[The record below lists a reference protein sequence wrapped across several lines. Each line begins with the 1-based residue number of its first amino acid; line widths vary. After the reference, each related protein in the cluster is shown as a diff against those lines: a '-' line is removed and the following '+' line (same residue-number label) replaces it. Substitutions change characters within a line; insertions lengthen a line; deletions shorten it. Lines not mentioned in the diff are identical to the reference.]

1 MSQDGQFAVGNI
13 VHKAVVDVAKNGTTG
28 AAATGVQLVLLS
40 ADSGQNIIVN
50 VDRPFLF
57 IVQDVKNQ
65 IPILVGRVMDPRPN
79 QE

>member
-1 MSQDGQFAVGNI
+1 MSKDGQFAVSDI
-13 VHKAVVDVAKNGTTG
+13 VHQAVVDVAQNGTTG
-28 AAATGVQLVLLS
+28 AAATGVELVLLS
-40 ADSGQNIIVN
+40 ASFGENIQVK